1 MGRLCDCVSAH
12 IDYGQNTITRISPC
26 LNAEPSKKKE
36 NERKK
41 TNKPPDLSTKT
52 HHQTREG
59 DRGIPEWDERR
70 GEFLVL

>member
-1 MGRLCDCVSAH
+1 MLSH
-12 IDYGQNTITRISPC
+12 Q
-26 LNAEPSKKKE
+26 KKKKTKE
-36 NERKK
+36 KK